1 MKFEKKRYLPVLL
14 ILLLFAAGSRIG
26 AVSAKYV
33 TERTLQSQV
42 TFTAKLAE
50 KMVLEEYEVVRTPK
64 GDYAYETQP
73 DTNHYIT
80 VKSNSY
86 VLMPGVDIVKKPYI
100 QISQKTPIKAYLFLE
115 IVGHQPGAET
125 NGVKYTLE
133 DEWQPAMTG
142 EGATQTQ
149 FTGKNQGLVYVY
161 SSDGN
166 PVELDENLTQ
176 DTGFKNIDII
186 KEGKVYVSQKLDKS
200 AEAFTVTFYA
210 VMAEAVEGKSLAQ
223 TYNDAVTL
231 PQNTP

>member
-50 KMVLEEYEVVRTPK
+50 KMVLEEHEAVRQSG
-64 GDYAYETQP
+64 GDYKLNTSEFTKAN
-73 DTNHYIT
+73 D
-80 VKSNSY
+80 Y
-86 VLMPGVDIVKKPYI
+86 VMMPGVDIVKDPYI
-100 QISQKTPIKAYLFLE
+100 RITDKTDIEAYLFIE
-115 IVGHQPGAET
+115 IVGHKPGSEK
-125 NGVKYTLE
+125 NGVSYTLKK
-133 DEWQPAMTG
+133 EWKPVDG
-142 EGATQTQ
+142 LPGRHGGA
-149 FTGKNQGLVYVY
+149 VYVY
-161 SSDGN
+161 SDTNGTVKIKKGTLPETDGLAW
-166 PVELDENLTQ
+166 VH
-176 DTGFKNIDII
+176 II
-186 KEGKVYVSQKLDKS
+186 SGGKVYVSQKLAKDANLEIK
-200 AEAFTVTFYA
+200 FYA